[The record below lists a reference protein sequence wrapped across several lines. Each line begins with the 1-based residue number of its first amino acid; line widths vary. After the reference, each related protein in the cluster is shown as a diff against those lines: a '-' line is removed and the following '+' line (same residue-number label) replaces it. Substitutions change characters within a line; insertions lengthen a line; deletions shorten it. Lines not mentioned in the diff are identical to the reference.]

1 MPNSDQGRTSLF
13 TIEKRAL
20 VAMNMSQRI
29 MNDIIE
35 ATKQE
40 RQRIEEPKNR
50 SRYFIFGKIDER
62 LGRNGYSVTFEN
74 VPDRVLR
81 DAVWATR
88 QGTPSLFKVGDVF
101 IPGTMEITSRGIHV
115 SFSSDEINR
124 LGIEARAIQQIAELG
139 IDYVMDNRDLMDQ
152 LLAFLESKAHLDNSF
167 LEGLLEDVNP
177 APLKP
182 IGKAMA
188 FTDLNPSQQRA
199 VEKALVQRVTFFW
212 GPPGTG
218 KTKTMAALAAGLIK
232 SKKRVLLTA
241 LSNMALDQLFLTTV
255 ERLERLKL
263 DARGISLARLGST
276 MHERSQRYSRTAFT
290 RSVFGAKK
298 AGIRWGEHVRHA
310 SLVAGNFAMLTFP
323 RAADPGKFDYV
334 IADEVSMASIPSLA
348 AASFFATMG
357 MVVGGDP
364 LQLPPIYP
372 EDTEEPNEWFRA
384 NVFEKAE
391 IKGSADPRAAFLN
404 TQYRMQTE
412 IGDLV
417 SEMFYKDMGGLKT
430 GTDPLPIIGGF
441 GRRVAFIDSPGAVLD
456 MGGSDI
462 DPDEQRRFN
471 EVHAEAAVKAVLIA
485 LRHGV
490 DPSDIG
496 IIAPYNAQ
504 VVQILQKLRQS
515 SKANELGKVKVSTV
529 HSFQGQERRVMVV
542 DFTDDNV
549 APTYLTAKWQL
560 INVALSRAQEQLI
573 IVGNR
578 EYLMNKEYFGDE
590 EIETFKRLLSHA
602 RILRLN

>member
-1 MPNSDQGRTSLF
+1 MR
-13 TIEKRAL
+13 
-20 VAMNMSQRI
+20 
-29 MNDIIE
+29 DIIE

-62 LGRNGYSVTFEN
+62 LGRDGYSVTFEN

-88 QGTPSLFKVGDVF
+88 QGASSLFKVGDMF
-101 IPGTMEITSRGIHV
+101 IRGTMEITSRGICI
-115 SFSSDEINR
+115 SFSRDEINR
-124 LGIEARAIQQIAELG
+124 LGIEAAAIQRIAELG
-139 IDYVMDNRDLMDQ
+139 IDYVMDNRELMDQ
-152 LLAFLESKAHLDNSF
+152 LLAYLKSRAHLENSF
-167 LEGLLEDVNP
+167 LEALLQDV
-177 APLKP
+177 KP
-182 IGKAMA
+182 TPMKSIGKPMA

-199 VEKALVQRVTFFW
+199 VEKALVQKVTFFW

-218 KTKTMAALAAGLIK
+218 KTKTMGTLAASLIK
-232 SKKRVLLTA
+232 NKKCVLLTA
-241 LSNMALDQLFLTTV
+241 LSNMALDQLFLTTL
-255 ERLERLKL
+255 ERLERLDL
-263 DARGISLARLGST
+263 DVTGISLARLGST
-276 MHERSQRYSRTAFT
+276 MNEKSQRYSRTAFT

-298 AGIRWGEHVRHA
+298 AGMRWSEHVRHA

-334 IADEVSMASIPSLA
+334 IADEVSMASIPSLV
-348 AASFFATMG
+348 AASFFATIG
-357 MVVGGDP
+357 IVVGGDP

-372 EDTEEPNEWFRA
+372 EDIEEPSEWFRA

-391 IKGSADPRAAFLN
+391 IKGSDDPRAAFLN
-404 TQYRMQTE
+404 TQYRMQRE

-430 GTDPLPIIGGF
+430 GADPSPAIGGF
-441 GRRVAFIDSPGAVLD
+441 GARVAFIDSPGAVEK
-456 MGGSDI
+456 MGAGYI
-462 DPDEQRRFN
+462 DTDEQRRFN

-485 LRHGV
+485 LRQGV
-490 DPSDIG
+490 EPSDIG

-504 VVQILQKLRQS
+504 VVQILQKLQQV
-515 SKANELGKVKVSTV
+515 SKGNEFDKVKVSTV
-529 HSFQGQERRVMVV
+529 HSFQGQERRVIVV

-549 APTYLTAKWQL
+549 EPTHLTAKWQL
-560 INVALSRAQEQLI
+560 INVALSRAKEQLI

-578 EYLMNKEYFGDE
+578 EYLMNKEYFGDD

>member
-1 MPNSDQGRTSLF
+1 MP
-13 TIEKRAL
+13 
-20 VAMNMSQRI
+20 QRI

-35 ATKQE
+35 AAKQE

-62 LGRNGYSVTFEN
+62 LGKNGYSVRFEN

-124 LGIEARAIQQIAELG
+124 LDIEARAIQRIAELG

-152 LLAFLESKAHLDNSF
+152 LLAYLRSRAHLDNSF
-167 LEGLLEDVNP
+167 LEALLKDVKP
-177 APLKP
+177 TPLKS
-182 IGKAMA
+182 IGKATA
-188 FTDLNPSQQRA
+188 VTDLNPSQQLA
-199 VEKALVQRVTFFW
+199 VEKALAQKVTFFW

-218 KTKTMAALAAGLIK
+218 KTKTMSTLAAALIK
-232 SKKRVLLTA
+232 KKKRVLLTA

-298 AGIRWGEHVRHA
+298 AGMRWSEHVRHA
-310 SLVAGNFAMLTFP
+310 FLVAGNFAMLTFP

-334 IADEVSMASIPSLA
+334 IADEVSMAGIPSLA
-348 AASFFATMG
+348 AASFFATTG
-357 MVVGGDP
+357 IVVGGDP

-384 NVFEKAE
+384 NVFEKAK
-391 IKGSADPRAAFLN
+391 IKGSDDPRAAFLN
-404 TQYRMQTE
+404 TQYRMQRE

-417 SEMFYKDMGGLKT
+417 SEMFYKDRGGLKT
-430 GTDPLPIIGGF
+430 GTDPSPAIGGF
-441 GRRVAFIDSPGAVLD
+441 GARVVLIDSPGAVVN
-456 MGGSDI
+456 MGASDI
-462 DPDEQRRFN
+462 DTDEQRRFN
-471 EVHAEAAVKAVLIA
+471 EVHAETAVKAVLVA
-485 LRHGV
+485 LGQGV
-490 DPSDIG
+490 EPSDIG

-504 VVQILQKLRQS
+504 VVQILQKLQQA

-560 INVALSRAQEQLI
+560 INVAFSRAKDQLI

-578 EYLMNKEYFGDE
+578 EYLMNKEYFTNE
-590 EIETFKRLLSHA
+590 EIETFERLLSHA
-602 RILRLN
+602 RILRLS

>member
-1 MPNSDQGRTSLF
+1 MR
-13 TIEKRAL
+13 
-20 VAMNMSQRI
+20 MSQRI
-29 MNDIIE
+29 MNNIIE

-62 LGRNGYSVTFEN
+62 LGKNGYSVTFEN

-81 DAVWATR
+81 DAVWATQ

-124 LGIEARAIQQIAELG
+124 LGIEARAIQRIAELG

-152 LLAFLESKAHLDNSF
+152 LLAFLESRAHLDNSF
-167 LEGLLEDVNP
+167 LEALLEDVKP
-177 APLKP
+177 TPLKS
-182 IGKAMA
+182 IGKATA
-188 FTDLNPSQQRA
+188 VTDLNPSQQLA
-199 VEKALVQRVTFFW
+199 VEKALAQKVTFFW

-218 KTKTMAALAAGLIK
+218 KTKTMSTLAAALIK
-232 SKKRVLLTA
+232 KKKRVLLTA

-263 DARGISLARLGST
+263 DASGISLARLGST

-298 AGIRWGEHVRHA
+298 AGMRWSEHVRHA

-334 IADEVSMASIPSLA
+334 IADEVSMAGIPSLA
-348 AASFFATMG
+348 AASFFATTG
-357 MVVGGDP
+357 IVVGGDP

-391 IKGSADPRAAFLN
+391 IKGSTDPRAAFLN
-404 TQYRMQTE
+404 TQYRMQRE

-430 GTDPLPIIGGF
+430 GTDPSTAIGGF
-441 GRRVAFIDSPGAVLD
+441 GGRVVFIDSPGAVVN
-456 MGGSDI
+456 MGASDI
-462 DPDEQRRFN
+462 DTDEQRRFN
-471 EVHAEAAVKAVLIA
+471 EVHAETAVKAVLVA
-485 LRHGV
+485 LGQGV
-490 DPSDIG
+490 EPSDIG

-504 VVQILQKLRQS
+504 VVQILQKLQQA

-542 DFTDDNV
+542 DFTDDDV

-560 INVALSRAQEQLI
+560 INVALSRAKDQLI

-578 EYLMNKEYFGDE
+578 EYLMNKEYFTNE
-590 EIETFKRLLSHA
+590 EIETFERLLSHA

>member
-1 MPNSDQGRTSLF
+1 MNTSQ
-13 TIEKRAL
+13 TIMR
-20 VAMNMSQRI
+20 
-29 MNDIIE
+29 DIIE

-62 LGRNGYSVTFEN
+62 LGTDGYSVTFEN

-88 QGTPSLFKVGDVF
+88 QGAPSLFKVGDMF
-101 IPGTMEITSRGIHV
+101 IPGTMEITSQGICI
-115 SFSSDEINR
+115 SFSAVEINR
-124 LGIEARAIQQIAELG
+124 LGIETAGIQRIAELG

-152 LLAFLESKAHLDNSF
+152 LLAYLKSRAHLENSF
-167 LEGLLEDVNP
+167 LEALLQD
-177 APLKP
+177 AKP
-182 IGKAMA
+182 TPIRSVGKPTA
-188 FTDLNPSQQRA
+188 FTDLNPSQQCA
-199 VEKALVQRVTFFW
+199 VEKALAQRVTFFW

-218 KTKTMAALAAGLIK
+218 KTKTMGTLAASLVK
-232 SKKRVLLTA
+232 NKRRVLLTA
-241 LSNMALDQLFLTTV
+241 LSNMALDQLFLTTL
-255 ERLERLKL
+255 ERLERLNL
-263 DARGISLARLGST
+263 DVTGISLARLGSA
-276 MHERSQRYSRTAFT
+276 MNERSQRYSRTAFT

-298 AGIRWGEHVRHA
+298 AGMRWSEHVRRT

-323 RAADPGKFDYV
+323 RAADPGRFDYV
-334 IADEVSMASIPSLA
+334 IADEVSMASIPSLV
-348 AASFFATMG
+348 AASFFATIG
-357 MVVGGDP
+357 IVVGGDP

-372 EDTEEPNEWFRA
+372 EDTKEPNEWFRG

-391 IKGSADPRAAFLN
+391 IKGSDDPRATFLD
-404 TQYRMQTE
+404 TQYRMQRE

-417 SEMFYKDMGGLKT
+417 SEMFYKDLGGLKT

-441 GRRVAFIDSPGAVLD
+441 GERVVFVDSPGAVVD

-462 DPDEQRRFN
+462 HTDEQRRFN
-471 EVHAEAAVKAVLIA
+471 EVHAEAAVKAAQTA
-485 LRHGV
+485 LRQGV
-490 DPSDIG
+490 EPSDIG

-504 VVQILQKLRQS
+504 VVQILQKLRQV
-515 SKANELGKVKVSTV
+515 SKGNELGKVKVSTV
-529 HSFQGQERRVMVV
+529 HSFQGQERRVIVV

-549 APTYLTAKWQL
+549 APTHLTAKWQL
-560 INVALSRAQEQLI
+560 INVALSRAKEQLI

-602 RILRLN
+602 RILRLT